1 MNGSKSETTFCRKKH
16 YGWKKKKI
24 TEKEEWL
31 KQEIFGQK
39 GENDEDWMRKNNK
52 NKQEY
57 GEKYLGKDKESDWM
71 AYNEPLPTP
80 RVADKG

>member
-1 MNGSKSETTFCRKKH
+1 M
-16 YGWKKKKI
+16 
-24 TEKEEWL
+24 

>member
-1 MNGSKSETTFCRKKH
+1 MEVNRKRHFAEKH
-16 YGWKKKKI
+16 YGWRKKN
-24 TEKEEWL
+24 TDKEDWL

-57 GEKYLGKDKESDWM
+57 GEKYLGKDKESDLM
-71 AYNEPLPTP
+71 SSAKLF
-80 RVADKG
+80 

>member
-1 MNGSKSETTFCRKKH
+1 MVEAGNFWPERGERRRLD
-16 YGWKKKKI
+16 
-24 TEKEEWL
+24 EK
-31 KQEIFGQK
+31 
-39 GENDEDWMRKNNK
+39 KNNK

>member
-1 MNGSKSETTFCRKKH
+1 MEKTFSEKNTMVGKQN
-16 YGWKKKKI
+16 

-57 GEKYLGKDKESDWM
+57 GEKYLGKDRESDWM

>member
-1 MNGSKSETTFCRKKH
+1 MEVNRKRHFAEKTL
-16 YGWKKKKI
+16 WLKKN